1 MPLRFNVGWQR
12 EDSPYMAV
20 RKEQGMTAEQYR
32 ALLDVDFGDVEL
44 GSLTDISKIRI
55 DKEQPLKKRR
65 QQYLKKVGN
74 PYLVRVGNMKVKV
87 RFADNGVSMEEA
99 FENMLLSV

>member
-1 MPLRFNVGWQR
+1 
-12 EDSPYMAV
+12 
-20 RKEQGMTAEQYR
+20 MTAEEYR
-32 ALLDVDFGDVEL
+32 ALLAVDFGDVEL

-55 DKEQPLKKRR
+55 DKGQPLEKRR

-99 FENMLLSV
+99 FEKMLLSV